1 MSGGLETSVT
11 AFRTGLL
18 ILARLRSRRT
28 GNMARSDI
36 RCWNGF
42 PLTWGIWGF
51 LCFLGWLML
60 VWTWICAAHS
70 ASNW

>member
-18 ILARLRSRRT
+18 ILARLRTRRT

-36 RCWNGF
+36 RC
-42 PLTWGIWGF
+42 
-51 LCFLGWLML
+51 
-60 VWTWICAAHS
+60 
-70 ASNW
+70 